1 MAVAFWAGVWDD
13 WADFGFYHRLNM
25 SSAICHWRYPLATKT
40 PRRQATS
47 S

>member
-1 MAVAFWAGVWDD
+1 MALAFWAGIWND

-25 SSAICHWRYPLATKT
+25 SRIICNWRHQLATKT
-40 PRRQATS
+40 LRDKVLS